1 MSFMEEK
8 ISEVETLKTKLVNK
22 DEDIPDKIDFLT
34 YMILFDKLT
43 KEELTSN
50 AIDLLFGGI
59 DTVMTQFLH
68 NLMYCFYLFRPPI
81 LWRGVFI
88 A

>member
-8 ISEVETLKTKLVNK
+8 ISEVETLKTKVVNK
-22 DEDIPDKIDFLT
+22 DEDIPEKMDFLT

-50 AIDLLFGGI
+50 AIDLIFGGI
-59 DTVMTQFLH
+59 DTVITQFL
-68 NLMYCFYLFRPPI
+68 
-81 LWRGVFI
+81 

>member
-8 ISEVETLKTKLVNK
+8 ISEVETLKTKVVNK
-22 DEDIPDKIDFLT
+22 DEDIPDKMDFLT

-50 AIDLLFGGI
+50 AIDLIFGGI
-59 DTVMTQFLH
+59 DTVITQFL
-68 NLMYCFYLFRPPI
+68 
-81 LWRGVFI
+81 

>member
-8 ISEVETLKTKLVNK
+8 ISEVETLKTKVVNK
-22 DEDIPDKIDFLT
+22 DEDIPDKMDFLT

-50 AIDLLFGGI
+50 AIDLIFGGI
-59 DTVMTQFLH
+59 DTVITQFL
-68 NLMYCFYLFRPPI
+68 P
-81 LWRGVFI
+81 
-88 A
+88 

>member
-8 ISEVETLKTKLVNK
+8 ISEVETLKTKVVNK
-22 DEDIPDKIDFLT
+22 DEDIPDKMDFLT

-50 AIDLLFGGI
+50 TIDLIFGGI
-59 DTVMTQFLH
+59 DTVITQFL
-68 NLMYCFYLFRPPI
+68 
-81 LWRGVFI
+81 

>member
-1 MSFMEEK
+1 MSCLQMYKLAMSFMEEK
-8 ISEVETLKTKLVNK
+8 ISEVETLKTKLANE
-22 DEDIPDKIDFLT
+22 DEDIPDKIDFLM

-59 DTVMTQFLH
+59 DTVMTQF
-68 NLMYCFYLFRPPI
+68 P
-81 LWRGVFI
+81 

>member
-1 MSFMEEK
+1 MSCLQMYKLAMSFMEEK
-8 ISEVETLKTKLVNK
+8 ISEVETLKTKLANE

-59 DTVMTQFLH
+59 DTVMTQF
-68 NLMYCFYLFRPPI
+68 P
-81 LWRGVFI
+81 

>member
-8 ISEVETLKTKLVNK
+8 ISEVETLKTKVVNK
-22 DEDIPDKIDFLT
+22 DEYIPDKMDFLT

-50 AIDLLFGGI
+50 AIDLIFGGI
-59 DTVMTQFLH
+59 DTVITQFL
-68 NLMYCFYLFRPPI
+68 
-81 LWRGVFI
+81 